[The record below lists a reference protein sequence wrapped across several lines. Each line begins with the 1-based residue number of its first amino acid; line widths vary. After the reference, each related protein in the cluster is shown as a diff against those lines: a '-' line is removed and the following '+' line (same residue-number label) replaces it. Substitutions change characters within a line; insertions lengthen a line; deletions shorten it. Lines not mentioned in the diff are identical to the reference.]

1 MQEVEM
7 TAPSTVPPIATGQD
21 IHAIARAIE
30 AHIAAH
36 WEALLHEHDAKLR
49 DAYEKAGD
57 MAYGTYLTLLFNPVH
72 RQLRSSGLH
81 AAPSLPGNFEI
92 SREWGVLTQDDEQRW
107 MWSTIETTTG
117 AALGT
122 IVTITFHDHTRFRL
136 PRAPQIIALKEVG
149 KEAVVAALAQ
159 RSANFGA
166 AREASI
172 EIAEYLQSL
181 EQQG

>member
-1 MQEVEM
+1 MEPAQ
-7 TAPSTVPPIATGQD
+7 PVPTIAAGRD

-30 AHIAAH
+30 AHIATQWA
-36 WEALLHEHDAKLR
+36 ALLHEHDAKLR

-57 MAYGTYLTLLFNPVH
+57 MAYGTYLTLLFSPVH
-72 RQLRSSGLH
+72 RQLRSAGLR
-81 AAPSLPGNFEI
+81 ATPSLPGDFEI
-92 SREWGVLTQDDEQRW
+92 SREWGVPTQDDEQRW
-107 MWSTIETTTG
+107 MWSTIETIDG

-136 PRAPQIIALKEVG
+136 PRAPQVIALTEVG
-149 KEAVVAALAQ
+149 KEAVVAALSQ

-181 EQQG
+181 EQQR